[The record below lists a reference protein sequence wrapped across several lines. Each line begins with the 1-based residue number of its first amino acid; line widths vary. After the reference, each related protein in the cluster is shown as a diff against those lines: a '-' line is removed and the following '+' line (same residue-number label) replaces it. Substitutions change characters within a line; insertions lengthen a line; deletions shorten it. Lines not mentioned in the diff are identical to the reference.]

1 MGTKQSKQAL
11 IDRRHRPLARSCET
25 EQVINL
31 AHGLSFGRLRSHIS
45 SGYARFNGG
54 QLESNLYDPVVLG
67 GRGFAPVV
75 RDVVW
80 GEGGPRRI
88 VAGHAGPSSSGR
100 STLHDDA

>member
-54 QLESNLYDPVVLG
+54 QLESNLYDPVVLAG
-67 GRGFAPVV
+67 WGKRVFLMVLGVLGDV
-75 RDVVW
+75 R
-80 GEGGPRRI
+80 RRL
-88 VAGHAGPSSSGR
+88 HPMFL
-100 STLHDDA
+100 TLRLENVIPP